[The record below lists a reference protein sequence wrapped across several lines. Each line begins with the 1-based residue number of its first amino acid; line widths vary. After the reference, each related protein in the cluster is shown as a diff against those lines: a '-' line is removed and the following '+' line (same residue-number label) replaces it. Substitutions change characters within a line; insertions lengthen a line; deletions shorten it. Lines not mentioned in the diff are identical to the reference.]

1 MELAVIRTCR
11 AHGLSLSEFHALP
24 EGEKV
29 DLVAYDFRRQ
39 QQLHRFYSTVRESKY
54 PDAPSLM
61 LVLLA
66 MME

>member
-1 MELAVIRTCR
+1 MLRTAR

-24 EGEKV
+24 EAEKTT
-29 DLVAYDFRRQ
+29 LVAYDERRQ
-39 QQLHRFYSTVRESKY
+39 QQLRRFYSTMRESKY
-54 PDAPSLM
+54 PDAPSMM